1 MSEAREPEP
10 DRSVGHARINH
21 DFTFEDL
28 HYDKPENYMCT
39 SSLHHSCH
47 LTPWTKLTTKLT
59 QLSACIKVCSFFR
72 KRPDVSHEHF
82 HKHYAHVHADIVTAA
97 KAFGALKVLRYSQFH
112 QFPRD
117 KERLRGLGR
126 TVLDYDGCSTTWFRD
141 WDDAEAFWQSKEL
154 KDMFQDCANFMDVS
168 EGGGP
173 AAMAG

>member
-1 MSEAREPEP
+1 MSEAQEQQPG
-10 DRSVGHARINH
+10 RSIGHVRINH
-21 DFTFEDL
+21 DFTFDDL
-28 HYDKPENYMCT
+28 HYDKPENYMRM
-39 SSLHHSCH
+39 SLLYLPSH
-47 LTPWTKLTTKLT
+47 LITLRNLVSTLTLP
-59 QLSACIKVCSFFR
+59 QACIKVCSFFR

-97 KAFGALKVLRYSQFH
+97 EAFGALKVLRYSQFH

-126 TVLDYDGCSTTWFRD
+126 NVLDYDGCSTTWFRN
-141 WDDAEAFWQSKEL
+141 WDDAETFWQSKEL
-154 KDMFQDCANFMDVS
+154 KDMFQDCANFMDVT